1 MEHFGVGSAPRVDR
15 SVCQQR
21 FVICPS
27 LWWHWE
33 DWELQ
38 QWDEAG
44 NGAFIP
50 RGVEEF
56 LLVSRATGMGSLLP
70 SLQATGNQ
78 LNLTGVKL
86 ANFFSK
92 P

>member
-1 MEHFGVGSAPRVDR
+1 MEHFGLGSAPWVDR
-15 SVCQQR
+15 YLLFLHCYGR
-21 FVICPS
+21 
-27 LWWHWE
+27 WK
-33 DWELQ
+33 DWGLQ
-38 QWDEAG
+38 PWDEAG
-44 NGAFIP
+44 NEAFIP

-56 LLVSRATGMGSLLP
+56 PLAAEPWRWAPSSPPP